1 MEGTSQLIWG
11 ILFGALGLGFFTYGR
26 KQKAVVPLITGIA
39 LFIIPYFISSLYVLV
54 LAGAALV
61 ALSYFVKI

>member
-1 MEGTSQLIWG
+1 MEATSQLIWG

-61 ALSYFVKI
+61 ALPYFVKI